1 MKVTGDTNIGMK
13 RQTNQDSYEVG
24 FLEEDVAFAVVCDGM
39 GGANGGN
46 VASQIAVEAIT
57 ENLKKQYR
65 SGLSGLSIKNLLVTS
80 ANVANIKVYEKA
92 KEDESLAGMGTTAVI
107 ALVKDDLI
115 HVVNVGDSRAY
126 LVAKDK
132 ISQITIDHSV
142 VQALLDQGQI
152 SESDVRSYPN
162 RNLITR
168 AIGVSEELE
177 ADYFEVEFS
186 EDGVLLICT
195 DGLSNHLEDQDILN
209 IVSVCSFREIP
220 AELIKLAN
228 QRGGN
233 DNITVALIAR

>member
-115 HVVNVGDSRAY
+115 HVVNVLS
-126 LVAKDK
+126 
-132 ISQITIDHSV
+132 
-142 VQALLDQGQI
+142 
-152 SESDVRSYPN
+152 
-162 RNLITR
+162 LIH
-168 AIGVSEELE
+168 I
-177 ADYFEVEFS
+177 
-186 EDGVLLICT
+186 
-195 DGLSNHLEDQDILN
+195 
-209 IVSVCSFREIP
+209 
-220 AELIKLAN
+220 
-228 QRGGN
+228 
-233 DNITVALIAR
+233 